1 MTAVKI
7 DKKIQA
13 FRVKRD
19 TPDAE
24 SMVPFPELETV
35 YEGMVRPDVLVGK
48 SYKIKTPDS
57 EHAVYITINDAI
69 LNAGTE
75 HESKAPF
82 EIFLNT
88 KNPENFQWT
97 SALTRIISAVFR
109 KGGIVAFMADE
120 LKAVHDPRGG
130 HFKKGHGYVPSL
142 VAEIGLVLAQHL
154 DSGEKL

>member
-1 MTAVKI
+1 MSAVKI
-7 DKKIQA
+7 DKKIQGFKVA
-13 FRVKRD
+13 GTATGRI
-19 TPDAE
+19 AA
-24 SMVPFPELETV
+24 PELEAIH
-35 YEGMVRPDVLVGK
+35 EGMARPDVLIGK

-57 EHAVYITINDAI
+57 EHAVYITINDAV

-109 KGGIVAFMADE
+109 KGGNVAFLADE

-142 VAEIGLVLAQHL
+142 VAEIGMVLQEHL
-154 DSGEKL
+154 STGEKQ